1 MGKVRKKRKLIC
13 CRALSHLIEP
23 MIDRI
28 DPHMERVI
36 LPIRLHLNQ
45 HNLNQ
50 SLQEE
55 ITRIEE
61 TGGDILLGYGL
72 CGRGVEGVSSGKSR
86 LIIPKVDDCVGAILG
101 SKARHKRILDQNAG
115 TFFLEPSWIDTDV
128 DVFAQCLKGLDKIPE
143 EYQQDIVD
151 LALKHYSRLVLIH
164 HKEDKTAMAADRC
177 RSLAKQYGLEFV
189 QLQSD
194 LTLLEDFS
202 KGNIDSD
209 RFIIVEPG
217 DKVPYF

>member
-1 MGKVRKKRKLIC
+1 MGSSIIKRKLIC

-23 MIDRI
+23 ML
-28 DPHMERVI
+28 DPHVERVI

-45 HNLNQ
+45 HNLNK

-55 ITRIEE
+55 IFRIEE
-61 TGGDILLGYGL
+61 DQCDILLGYGL
-72 CGRGVEGVSSGKSR
+72 CGRGVEGVMSRKSR

-101 SKARHKRILDQNAG
+101 SKSRHHGILNENAG
-115 TFFLEPSWIDTDV
+115 TFFLEPEWIDTDV

-143 EYQQDIVD
+143 EYRKDIVD
-151 LALKHYSRLVLIH
+151 MALKHYSRLVLIEH
-164 HKEDKTAMAADRC
+164 NPDKASFASARC
-177 RSLAKQYGLEFV
+177 SALAKQYHLEFV

-194 LTLLEDFS
+194 LTLLKDFA
-202 KGNIDSD
+202 GGRIDPD

-217 DKVPYF
+217 QKVPYF